1 MSVHT
6 KFITF
11 RNAMQAGMIE
21 RHAEIDMVLTALLC
35 REHAILVSGPGEA
48 KSMLLDSLMAWA
60 NAPKFDLLL
69 NKFTTPEEVA
79 GPISLTG
86 MKSDEYR
93 RVTDG
98 MLPEASLAFLD
109 EIFKASSAILNT
121 TLKILNE
128 RRFRNGKDN
137 MVCPLLLCVAASN
150 EWPSPQDGLGA
161 LFDRFMFRKTVK
173 PITGE
178 ASLRR
183 LCFGSVGVTLTETIT
198 LQEINHAIASVDAMQ
213 WSPDAEDALLECI
226 KLVRTEGIRLGSRRI
241 RKSVAAAA
249 AYAWL
254 EGAGEVQPDH
264 LEILSHC
271 MWEDPEHEKVAAK
284 VVSGVANP
292 ANAVVMSLLSECEQ
306 TADAIDFTKIE
317 SVTVAIKKLSEI
329 QATLR
334 TTKGSKAPA
343 ALQHVTDKIKE
354 IKLRMI

>member
-1 MSVHT
+1 MSVHS
-6 KFITF
+6 KFTTF
-11 RNAMQAGMIE
+11 RDAMIAGMIE
-21 RHAEIDMVLTALLC
+21 RDAEVNMVLTALLC

-69 NKFTTPEEVA
+69 NKFTTPEETT
-79 GPISLTG
+79 GPVSLIG
-86 MKSDEYR
+86 LKSDEYR
-93 RVTDG
+93 RVTEG

-128 RRFRNGKDN
+128 RRFRNGKDT
-137 MVCPLLLCVAASN
+137 MDCPLLLCVAASN
-150 EWPSPQDGLGA
+150 EWPAPQDGLGA

-173 PITGE
+173 PITNE

-183 LCFGSVGVTLTETIT
+183 LCFGNVGVTITETIT
-198 LQEINHAIASVDAMQ
+198 LQEITHAIQLAGAMQ

-226 KLVRTEGIRLGSRRI
+226 KQVRTEGIRLGSRRI
-241 RKSVAAAA
+241 RKSVNAAA

-254 EGAGEVQPDH
+254 EGASEVEPDH
-264 LEILSHC
+264 LDILQHC
-271 MWEDPEHEKVAAK
+271 LWEDPEHEKVAAK
-284 VVSGVANP
+284 VVAGIANP

-306 TADAIDFTKIE
+306 TVDGIDYQQIA
-317 SVTVAIKKLSEI
+317 SVTVAIKRLTEI
-329 QATLR
+329 QSQLR

-343 ALQHVTDKIKE
+343 ALQYVTDKIKE
-354 IKLRMI
+354 VKLRMI